1 MAKRYMNIDP
11 DKDYI
16 TTDLERF
23 EQRVLRGV
31 QRPLLS
37 TPYDPER
44 GTRNHEAVDSSPDVA
59 MPKIFKDTRAYL
71 RKYFPEIRSDIIK
84 IKELSPNLVI
94 DFNLEVLEDNADG

>member
-1 MAKRYMNIDP
+1 MTKRYMNIDST
-11 DKDYI
+11 KDYI
-16 TTDLERF
+16 TTDRERF

-59 MPKIFKDTRAYL
+59 IPKIFSDTRKYL

-84 IKELSPNLVI
+84 IKELQPNLTI
-94 DFNLEVLEDNADG
+94 DFNLEVLEDFTDG